1 MTHSSIKASMVAM
14 STVALLTACADPALP
29 TYSYYSVPCPPGAI
43 GATPEPATSADTS
56 APTPTPSV
64 AASGAE
70 GASPPTAANCITAV
84 PNYGYAVQYPAYWD
98 YGWPYYDGLG
108 FAFVG
113 RGFDRRF
120 HDRDFDHG
128 FHDHDFHGG
137 FHDHGFHG
145 GGSHAGGFHSGGFH
159 GGGHGGRG

>member
-1 MTHSSIKASMVAM
+1 MTSSSIKAAIGAM
-14 STVALLTACADPALP
+14 STAALLTACADPALP
-29 TYSYYSVPCPPGAI
+29 TYSYYSVPCPPAATGA
-43 GATPEPATSADTS
+43 APEPAASANTS

-64 AASGAE
+64 AAS
-70 GASPPTAANCITAV
+70 PTAASCVTAV
-84 PNYGYAVQYPAYWD
+84 PNYGNTVQYPAYWD

-108 FAFVG
+108 FAFGG

-128 FHDHDFHGG
+128 FHDHDFHDG

-145 GGSHAGGFHSGGFH
+145 GGFHTGGFH
-159 GGGHGGRG
+159 GGGSHGGRG